1 MLNKIFKY
9 VYWALVVVSV
19 VLAAIFFLNQAPE
32 LQTQLDAAADLSSEL
47 KVAEVESIAS
57 QWSGAVLNWG
67 IVLFFIVAGITVM
80 VGLYKFVTS
89 MIQSR
94 KGLITNLL
102 SIGVIALVVILGFAL
117 ASDAIPQMNVDKLD
131 FEVTNQMSKR
141 VGAVLYMTYLFL
153 GFAVVGTVYTE
164 VSKIWK

>member
-32 LQTQLDAAADLSSEL
+32 LQTQLDAASDLSSEL
-47 KVAEVESIAS
+47 KVAEVESIAGL
-57 QWSGAVLNWG
+57 WSGAVLNWG
-67 IVLFFIVAGITVM
+67 IVLFFLVAGITVL
-80 VGLYKFVTS
+80 VGLYKFATS